1 MEHVAERADGFAR
14 KLVDEMRTWT
24 AIGLLVA
31 LWPGG
36 LQAAEPCA
44 QAIPDKRVA
53 VMELN
58 VSGDYSEQVRS
69 WLPAL
74 IEDRLLK
81 EGWTLV
87 VRGERMRHI
96 QDERNLGGLNPAT
109 KLPDNQIIGATA
121 FIELAARVQV
131 KSIQGAI
138 GYKAFSIGDYA
149 RASVDIT
156 GQVVD
161 PATGLL
167 KQSVTV
173 GGSAGGLKT
182 AAVVTLGDDW
192 KIGAGGYNLSGVKAS
207 LVGKAADVAAA
218 RFIEKLKCLYPS
230 IPGQRV
236 AAPAVQPVPSA
247 TSATQLSSTTVAVG
261 SSAPTIL
268 IDLPD
273 SGAAAVGDRFGVYR
287 GETMIAEL
295 EIARLFGKR
304 AEARVLSQTTSI
316 AATDVARK
324 IVVVKAGG

>member
-1 MEHVAERADGFAR
+1 MVGTVEGLSAIR
-14 KLVDEMRTWT
+14 KLVDKMRTQAWV
-24 AIGLLVA
+24 AWIIGVWLMSAATLN
-31 LWPGG
+31 
-36 LQAAEPCA
+36 AAEPCA
-44 QAIPDKRVA
+44 QAIPCKRIA
-53 VMELN
+53 VMELK
-58 VSGDYSEQVRS
+58 VSGDYSEQVKS

-96 QDERNLGGLNPAT
+96 QEERNLGGLNPAT

-121 FIELAARVQV
+121 FIELVARVQV

-138 GYKAFSIGDYA
+138 GYKAFTLGDYA

-156 GQVVD
+156 GQIVD

-167 KQSVTV
+167 KTSVTT

-182 AAVVTLGDDW
+182 AAVITIGDDW
-192 KIGAGGYNLSGVKAS
+192 KIGAGGYNLAGVKSS

-218 RFIEKLKCLYPS
+218 RFIEKLKCIYPS
-230 IPGQRV
+230 IPGQ
-236 AAPAVQPVPSA
+236 PAVVKAP
-247 TSATQLSSTTVAVG
+247 ATQLSSTTV
-261 SSAPTIL
+261 SASPTPTIL

-273 SGAAAVGDRFGVYR
+273 SGAASVGDRFGVYR

-304 AEARVLSQTTSI
+304 AEARVLSQTTTI

-324 IVVVKAGG
+324 IVVLKATD